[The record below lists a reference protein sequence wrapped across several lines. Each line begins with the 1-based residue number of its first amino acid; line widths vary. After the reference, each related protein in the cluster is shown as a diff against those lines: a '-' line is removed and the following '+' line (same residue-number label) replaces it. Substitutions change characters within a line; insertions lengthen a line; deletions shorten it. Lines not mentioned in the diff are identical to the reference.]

1 MYVALEER
9 FRTTS
14 VAFWVETSMSVVMD
28 FRVDV
33 RDIRIIHCATYLIKY
48 ILEHCVIP
56 LFKLLIYN
64 AKTN

>member
-1 MYVALEER
+1 
-9 FRTTS
+9 
-14 VAFWVETSMSVVMD
+14 VETNMSVVMD

-48 ILEHCVIP
+48 IREHCVIP